1 MTHDKAR
8 LRTIVN
14 QDGAAVLD
22 TERGTISTL
31 NTTGAYIWQALERGE
46 REEEIVDQLARET
59 GEFPDTIRD
68 DMKGFIAALRDKK
81 MLSRLL
87 EKEQGED
94 GTESR

>member
-1 MTHDKAR
+1 MAHGNAH
-8 LRTIVN
+8 LRTIVS

-59 GEFPDTIRD
+59 GESPNAIHGDVKD
-68 DMKGFIAALRDKK
+68 LIASLRGQKV
-81 MLSRLL
+81 LSH
-87 EKEQGED
+87 
-94 GTESR
+94 

>member
-1 MTHDKAR
+1 MTQDNAH

-46 REEEIVDQLARET
+46 REVDIVDGLARET
-59 GEFPDTIRD
+59 GESPDTIRD
-68 DMKGFIAALRDKK
+68 DVKVFIAALRDQKI
-81 MLSRLL
+81 LSR
-87 EKEQGED
+87 
-94 GTESR
+94 